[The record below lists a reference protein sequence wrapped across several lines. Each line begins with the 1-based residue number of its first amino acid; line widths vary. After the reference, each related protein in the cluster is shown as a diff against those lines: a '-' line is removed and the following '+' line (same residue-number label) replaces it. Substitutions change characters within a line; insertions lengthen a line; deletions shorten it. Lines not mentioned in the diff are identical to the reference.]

1 MTPRIDTRVT
11 YTTNQAPSSSN
22 FYWTKPLTESPAN
35 DIPQKAYIDICP
47 NQVKRCAQISWIIQQ
62 NQAMCIWVLGCFVAF
77 GNPSVRP
84 YHLRFGIAH
93 TLLKCKLKDVDSRC
107 WYEGSPS
114 NQQRGNLAFSF
125 WLETFPTSCSFGLRC
140 SVRGQ
145 KMTKPHGSRDGG
157 FYLCT
162 CILCNYINW
171 TYIKNIIIYGVYI
184 YIYIISYI

>member
-47 NQVKRCAQISWIIQQ
+47 NQVERCAQISWKS
-62 NQAMCIWVLGCFVAF
+62 NKIWVLGCFVAF

-84 YHLRFGIAH
+84 HHLRFGIAH

-125 WLETFPTSCSFGLRC
+125 WLETFPSSWSFGLRC

-162 CILCNYINW
+162 CILCNNICIFIYIIW
-171 TYIKNIIIYGVYI
+171 YI
-184 YIYIISYI
+184 YI